1 MIDAVNAVLLGE
13 VLECLY
19 VLIVS
24 GIPFL
29 IFGAVLIFAES
40 LYTFWRDN
48 K

>member
-1 MIDAVNAVLLGE
+1 MIDAVYAILLGG

-19 VLIVS
+19 VLLVS
-24 GIPFL
+24 GIPFI